1 MELDGVCPDIMQ
13 VVTGKGQTRMVIG
26 KGLITST
33 KLTVLDVLQRDY
45 TWPRYLVFS
54 ALALRALDIIENE
67 NLIELCVKGGREF
80 LEILKSELKGLHT
93 AQKVRRTGVMIGVDL
108 ISDITTQIEQKVLL
122 KHSNVLRAT
131 TNNHCLPP
139 KYTNLLYD

>member
-1 MELDGVCPDIMQ
+1 MQ
-13 VVTGKGQTRMVIG
+13 
-26 KGLITST
+26 
-33 KLTVLDVLQRDY
+33 LTVLDVLQRDY